1 MRMVVLEARLD
12 SWLSAQALQGLWIAI
27 RSTDNLEIV
36 TYEYHTENTLP
47 FLPPITYYF
56 KRYSPK
62 LFVCFPLPFPYQTHS
77 CSNFDG
83 TSCSFVLGKP
93 TDFLSPATMKFRW
106 IYKDRLEPPLSHAFI
121 LKSDPFQHQR
131 TRG

>member
-1 MRMVVLEARLD
+1 MILE
-12 SWLSAQALQGLWIAI
+12 SWLSTQALQGLWIAI

-62 LFVCFPLPFPYQTHS
+62 FLVVLPLPFPYHTLDS
-77 CSNFDG
+77 SNFDG

-93 TDFLSPATMKFRW
+93 TDFLSPATMKSRW
-106 IYKDRLEPPLSHAFI
+106 IYKDRSDPTLSHSFI
-121 LKSDPFQHQR
+121 LKCDPFQHQR